1 MGTPHTPASRH
12 TLLPPIFYQS
22 RTWAPPSILPSPQRL
37 LTRTRQNRFLPS
49 RKPSRNSLPRCR
61 PSNPNIPTSIA
72 RCLHRRKCMH
82 RHTNLRCN
90 TPHLNPHRVREPRS
104 HVATVGD
111 ARFVALASIN
121 LRMAAAPTVSASRK
135 SASSRLSAL
144 RPRLS
149 FLHTPSGAVRTLHR
163 TRSSMAHTV
172 SRCQQV
178 VGKSLIHLSSRNS
191 QASQCR
197 KDRNVRPKS
206 HTRQPCRRPTRP
218 SSLSNSHLVL
228 QTLLTTKM
236 PQSLLMA
243 LCL

>member
-1 MGTPHTPASRH
+1 MGSTPRGR
-12 TLLPPIFYQS
+12 I
-22 RTWAPPSILPSPQRL
+22 
-37 LTRTRQNRFLPS
+37 RFLPS

-90 TPHLNPHRVREPRS
+90 TPHPNLHRVREPRS

-111 ARFVALASIN
+111 ARFAALASIN

-149 FLHTPSGAVRTLHR
+149 CPHTPSGAVRTLHQ

-178 VGKSLIHLSSRNS
+178 VGKSPIHLSSRNS
-191 QASQCR
+191 QASQDSTLSHRKPTPCTPINQTCSSQASQCR
-197 KDRNVRPKS
+197 QDRNVRPKS
-206 HTRQPCRRPTRP
+206 LTRQPCRRPTRP